1 MTSSIHQ
8 SWDELDTD
16 FDDDEAEAET
26 EVSGR
31 IARLYTYDAP
41 LRPT

>member
-1 MTSSIHQ
+1 MMTSSIHQ

-26 EVSGR
+26 TVSER
-31 IARLYTYDAP
+31 IVLSYDVHV
-41 LRPT
+41 